1 MGDYYCPNCGADL
14 EDQSGFDPYGGYWT
28 CTECGQFLTDPD
40 DSDDSSQFDGVGWF
54 CDGCGAY
61 LNKQSGFSDWCSTW
75 TCTECGHT
83 NSISEDEIYDS
94 EADYQRQNNEDDY
107 GGGILGALAK
117 GFVEGMQEAVSNYN
131 SSCNEDDE
139 DDEEDDDEYDDDDNY
154 DDDNSSDYYNDL
166 TEDYSEPIY
175 DEEQILKQQEY
186 ERQCREE
193 QLRHQEIAQAKKD
206 KRKAV
211 FKRVWSAIAHK
222 KMIDINVSSA
232 DLIGINYLKA
242 IAQLE
247 RSGFTTIRT
256 NIVEDLEYYEIEREN
271 VVSAVSLDGSE
282 YFEFNNQ
289 AKYDSD
295 IVITIHKLKRVVF
308 PVSYKDAKKQKGQ
321 DIEIIFKNAGFVNIN
336 CKVIKDLK
344 LGWLKKDGKIDSIVV
359 ADEKKYMTDKKYRID
374 TPIEITYHTFKNK

>member
-14 EDQSGFDPYGGYWT
+14 EEQSGFDPYGGYWT
-28 CTECGQFLTDPD
+28 CTECGQFLTDPE
-40 DSDDSSQFDGVGWF
+40 DSDETSQFDGVGWF

-83 NSISEDEIYDS
+83 NNISEDEIYDS
-94 EADYQRQNNEDDY
+94 EADYQNRNHDDY
-107 GGGILGALAK
+107 DGGLFGAIAK
-117 GFVEGMQEAVSNYN
+117 GFVEGMAEAVSNYN
-131 SSCNEDDE
+131 SSDDDE
-139 DDEEDDDEYDDDDNY
+139 DESDDDYENDDDENDN
-154 DDDNSSDYYNDL
+154 NYYFGDL
-166 TEDYSEPIY
+166 TVDYSEAKY
-175 DEEQILKQQEY
+175 DEEYIQKQQEY
-186 ERQCREE
+186 ERQRQEE
-193 QLRHQEIAQAKKD
+193 QIHQQEVAQSKKD

-222 KMIDINVSSA
+222 KMIDINVSST
-232 DLIGINYLKA
+232 DLLGVNYLRA

-247 RSGFTTIRT
+247 KSGFTNIRT

-282 YFEFNNQ
+282 FFKFNNQ

-308 PVSYKDAKKQKGQ
+308 PISYKEAKNQKGQ
-321 DIEIIFKNAGFVNIN
+321 EIENVLKNAGFVNIN
-336 CKVIKDLK
+336 CIVIKDLK
-344 LGWLKKDGKIDSIVV
+344 LGWLKKDGEIDSIVV
-359 ADEKKYMTDKKYRID
+359 GDEKKYKIDKKYRID
-374 TPIEITYHTFKNK
+374 IPIEITYHTFKNK